1 MRFVLRQL
9 LELVSEGPPRQAP
22 LKRYRRFAS
31 AGACLGIGLTV
42 LFLAAASARAQN
54 EAGPNAD
61 LNQDFAGWSF
71 VGDATWVGSDDADG
85 CTGGAGFSGSVTV
98 DSAPPQNPGDPSA
111 AAAYPQECLQVFPG
125 DTIHTEVT
133 YKSEVDADVVG
144 VYFDIPNCSGLQTD
158 EPIAGN
164 FPAAA
169 VWTRVAETITV
180 PEGAYSMFVA
190 WAAAD
195 PNGLPFSTSWDRVY
209 IGRRARVFSDDFEAA
224 STCRWSAV
232 SGLLE

>member
-1 MRFVLRQL
+1 MRLALRQL
-9 LELVSEGPPRQAP
+9 LDPVSAWRPREVTGGRSAR
-22 LKRYRRFAS
+22 LAFAKH
-31 AGACLGIGLTV
+31 CLGIALTFA
-42 LFLAAASARAQN
+42 LLLAASARAQN
-54 EAGPNAD
+54 EAGANAD
-61 LNQDFAGWSF
+61 LNTDLAGWSA

-98 DSAPPQNPGDPSA
+98 DAAPPPNPGDA
-111 AAAYPQECLQVFPG
+111 TVAAAYPQECITVLPG
-125 DTIHTEVT
+125 ETIHTEVS

-144 VYFDIPNCSGLQTD
+144 VYFDTDNCTGGQIE

-164 FPAAA
+164 FPATA
-169 VWTRVAETITV
+169 VWARVAETITV
-180 PEGAYSMFVA
+180 PKGALSMLVV

-209 IGRRARVFSDDFEAA
+209 VGRRARVFSDDFEAA
-224 STCRWSAV
+224 STCRWTAV